1 MVKMFWKHTPKH
13 EVLTDT
19 QAKRQLKLLSMTFEE
34 LPLIK
39 YSDAALK
46 KLREEG
52 VETPL
57 DSVVRISRNSITYGE
72 NAFYYRRVIP

>member
-1 MVKMFWKHTPKH
+1 MITMFWKHTPKH

-19 QAKRQLKLLSMTFEE
+19 QAKRQLKLLGMTFEE

-39 YSDAALK
+39 HSDAALK
-46 KLREEG
+46 VLRDEG
-52 VETPL
+52 VATPI
-57 DSVVRISRNSITYGE
+57 DSVIRISRNSITYGE

>member
-1 MVKMFWKHTPKH
+1 MFWKHTPKH
-13 EVLTDT
+13 EVLTAS
-19 QAKRQLKLLSMTFEE
+19 QSKRQLKVLSMTFEE

-57 DSVVRISRNSITYGE
+57 DSVIRISRNSITYGE

>member
-1 MVKMFWKHTPKH
+1 MFWKHTPKH
-13 EVLTDT
+13 EVLTT
-19 QAKRQLKLLSMTFEE
+19 SQSKRQLKLLSMAFEE

-46 KLREEG
+46 RLREEG

-57 DSVVRISRNSITYGE
+57 DSVIRISRNSITYGE